1 MAAMAALQSSMA
13 TLSLSSSSSFFGQR
27 LSLPSLS
34 LPQVKSPEKPCL
46 IVMKKPI
53 FDTCSSLLQLKR
65 WERKECKENSLPVL
79 HKMHVKVGD
88 TIQVIAGDD
97 KGKIGEITKIFR
109 HNSTVVV
116 KEINLKTKHVKSR
129 EEGEPGQIIKIEA
142 PIHSSNVM
150 LYSKEKNIASRV
162 GHKVLDDGK
171 KVRYLIKTGE
181 IIDNAENWKK
191 VKEESKKTE
200 VAATTTS

>member
-1 MAAMAALQSSMA
+1 MQLTVLLAENIMLDICSTNILSVIACHDSFQICLVWIGLQKIQEISALLTNA
-13 TLSLSSSSSFFGQR
+13 LLSLHFRLYTWIFLLHAFF
-27 LSLPSLS
+27 
-34 LPQVKSPEKPCL
+34 
-46 IVMKKPI
+46 
-53 FDTCSSLLQLKR
+53 
-65 WERKECKENSLPVL
+65 N
-79 HKMHVKVGD
+79 HKWTLMF
-88 TIQVIAGDD
+88 Q
-97 KGKIGEITKIFR
+97 
-109 HNSTVVV
+109 
-116 KEINLKTKHVKSR
+116 
-129 EEGEPGQIIKIEA
+129 IEA

-181 IIDNAENWKK
+181 IIDNAESWKK